1 MSIPTQ
7 EEIYN
12 ALEERHGAE
21 LQKKLSIT
29 SVAVC
34 GLGGL
39 GSNIAIA
46 LARAGLGHLHIID
59 FDKVD
64 VSNINRQQYFAD
76 QIGQYKTDALY
87 DNLLRIMP
95 YCKITRTYVK
105 LTNNNICDILENDSI
120 ICEAFDNAEAKAEL
134 VNCVLEKMPEK
145 YLVSGSGMAGLSSA
159 NTIKTKKITKRF
171 YICGDGESDVA
182 DGIGLVSSR
191 VMVCAGHQAHMV
203 IRIINENFEV

>member
-1 MSIPTQ
+1 MDIPSQ
-7 EEIYN
+7 KEIYH

-21 LQKKLSIT
+21 LQRRLSEA

-39 GSNIAIA
+39 GSNTAIA
-46 LARAGLGHLHIID
+46 LARAGIGHLHIID

-64 VSNINRQQYFAD
+64 ISNINRQQYFIN
-76 QIGQYKTDALY
+76 QTGQYKTDALY
-87 DNLLRIMP
+87 DNLLKIMP
-95 YCKITRTYVK
+95 YCDIKKTCIK
-105 LTNNNICDILENDSI
+105 LTENNICEILENDNI
-120 ICEAFDNAEAKAEL
+120 ICEAFDDAEAKAEL

-145 YLVSGSGMAGLSSA
+145 YLVSGSGMAGLSSS
-159 NTIKTKKITKRF
+159 NTIKTKKITRKF
-171 YICGDGESDVA
+171 YICGDGESDIS
-182 DGIGLVSSR
+182 DGIGLAASR

>member
-7 EEIYN
+7 EEIYHT
-12 ALEERHGAE
+12 LEERHGAE

-64 VSNINRQQYFAD
+64 VSNINRQQYFAN

-95 YCKITRTYVK
+95 YCKITRTCVK
-105 LTNNNICDILENDSI
+105 LTDNNICDILKNDSI
-120 ICEAFDNAEAKAEL
+120 ICEAFDNAEAKAKL